1 MHGLDNHNDNGWLSD
16 ALGEQE
22 YSVSGS
28 SWDRLSTRLA
38 ALNRARARRRRR
50 KAFAFAGITAVL
62 ISAGSLTAYWWNTS
76 ELGKGAVSTQAGTE
90 GRSGSNHYLS
100 DHKGLDPLNPAIYRV
115 AATHQQNHT
124 TDGTSSVEVLP
135 LVDRRTASLA
145 TGVTTTE
152 RTGSDL
158 DRVNGLPPFE
168 LGDIQPAMLTSTAA
182 NFELPAPER
191 RFQTRFSLYSRILP
205 VNDLSSAKNAEVQT
219 TDDVEEYLVQM
230 PGVNQV
236 FSTPE
241 FSNPVEIGFSVSQQ
255 FSRRWFVDAGA
266 SWMRI
271 NSSSRTPFYKGF
283 QTLRESVVNQVGMHV
298 GLQYE
303 FIQKGRFRAY
313 ASTGLS
319 AYKVTRVRSDYEQY
333 MNGEVIHRSTEND
346 QPQGTTSFIDVAA
359 GASYNFAGNF
369 DVYGEGSIRLQQ
381 DRMLDIDVPDIS
393 GFSISGFKLGVRY
406 TVK

>member
-50 KAFAFAGITAVL
+50 KAVAFAGITAVL

-76 ELGKGAVSTQAGTE
+76 GLGKGDVYTQAETE

-100 DHKGLDPLNPAIYRV
+100 DHKGLDPLNPAMYSGEP
-115 AATHQQNHT
+115 ANQQIHS
-124 TDGTSSVEVLP
+124 TDGTSLVEALP
-135 LVDRRTASLA
+135 LIERKITSFEAGFAPIKQPGSEVDRM
-145 TGVTTTE
+145 
-152 RTGSDL
+152 
-158 DRVNGLPPFE
+158 NGIPPFE
-168 LGDIQPAMLTSTAA
+168 LGDVQPATPVSTSTKI
-182 NFELPAPER
+182 ELPTTER

-241 FSNPVEIGFSVSQQ
+241 FSNPIEIGLSVSQQ

-271 NSSSRTPFYKGF
+271 NSSSRTPFYKGT
-283 QTLRESVVNQVGMHV
+283 QTLRESVVNQVGIHV

-319 AYKVTRVRSDYEQY
+319 AYKVTRVRSRYEQY
-333 MNGEVIHRSTEND
+333 VNDEVIHRSTQND

-359 GASYNFAGNF
+359 GASYNISGNF

-381 DRMLDIDVPDIS
+381 DRLLDIDVPDIS